1 MPKRL
6 LATLITGV
14 LYFAFA
20 MPAQISANTTPEEQA
35 RFAEKVKRGIVKL
48 GVGPDARVAVKL
60 RDNTK
65 LSGYISEVN
74 ESSFVVTNAKTGV
87 STVVAYPDVKQ
98 VKGNNLSTGQKFAV
112 AAVIVAALAIIY
124 FAVFAGKHL

>member
-1 MPKRL
+1 
-6 LATLITGV
+6 V

-20 MPAQISANTTPEEQA
+20 MPAEISANTTLEEQA
-35 RFAEKVKRGIVKL
+35 RFAEKVKTGIVKL

-87 STVVAYPDVKQ
+87 STVVSYPDVKQ

>member
-6 LATLITGV
+6 LATLITCV

-20 MPAQISANTTPEEQA
+20 MPAEISANTTLEEQA
-35 RFAEKVKRGIVKL
+35 RFAEKVKTGIVKL

-87 STVVAYPDVKQ
+87 STVVSYPDVKQ